1 MLLSLMITKFQL
13 RVYKEVKKIA
23 RGKTMTYGEI
33 AKILKTSPRAIGQ
46 ALKRNKN
53 PKIPCHR
60 VICSNGKLG
69 GYNRGVRKKIKLL
82 KLENSLNS
90 HSSQKSKDF

>member
-1 MLLSLMITKFQL
+1 MITKFQL